1 LLKSG
6 QYPYRK
12 KERNKERKKKERKKK
27 RTTDDLCRV
36 PSDSSFYILH
46 SFHHH
51 FYVIYMKLVGGSQ
64 KIILEVNTDFPT
76 ILILIPVHY
85 IAINLQSSSLSFN
98 FEPNFCDL
106 YTACVKQNMCSA
118 V

>member
-1 LLKSG
+1 
-6 QYPYRK
+6 
-12 KERNKERKKKERKKK
+12 
-27 RTTDDLCRV
+27 
-36 PSDSSFYILH
+36 
-46 SFHHH
+46 
-51 FYVIYMKLVGGSQ
+51 MKLVGGSQ

-118 V
+118 VWSPLHFLNSQHSANKSRKDAIPSVYSVI